1 MKKAV
6 EAVSLTAILYLILS
20 AFAVVLILSR
30 SCLLV
35 KRIHLFVTFHYF
47 VSEVISKFCDTGKH
61 AFTLFKLLCIMYQ
74 KSGVELRQL
83 ITTFVTK
90 FVTKSVTRLTAY
102 LRYF

>member
-47 VSEVISKFCDTGKH
+47 VSEVVSKFCDTGKH

-74 KSGVELRQL
+74 KSGGIL
-83 ITTFVTK
+83 
-90 FVTKSVTRLTAY
+90 
-102 LRYF
+102 

>member
-35 KRIHLFVTFHYF
+35 KRIHLFVTFHWCGTKVGMKVTYHSKRRKN
-47 VSEVISKFCDTGKH
+47 VSFIHCGTWYGSRG
-61 AFTLFKLLCIMYQ
+61 
-74 KSGVELRQL
+74 
-83 ITTFVTK
+83 
-90 FVTKSVTRLTAY
+90 
-102 LRYF
+102 